1 MEVKSYEDLIVW
13 QKSMDVVEL
22 VYRATKS
29 FPKEELYGLTNQ
41 IRRAAVSIPSN
52 IAEGH
57 ARNSTAEFRHFLSI
71 AQGSKAEVETQIQIA
86 QRLDYLSSPQVQEIL
101 SLLKEISKML
111 AALKIKLT
119 PSAEKELGTRG

>member
-1 MEVKSYEDLIVW
+1 MRPRLF
-13 QKSMDVVEL
+13 L
-22 VYRATKS
+22 
-29 FPKEELYGLTNQ
+29 KEELYGLTNQ

-86 QRLDYLSSPQVQEIL
+86 QRLGYLSSPQVQEIL
-101 SLLKEISKML
+101 SLLKEISKKL

-119 PSAEKELGTRG
+119 PSL